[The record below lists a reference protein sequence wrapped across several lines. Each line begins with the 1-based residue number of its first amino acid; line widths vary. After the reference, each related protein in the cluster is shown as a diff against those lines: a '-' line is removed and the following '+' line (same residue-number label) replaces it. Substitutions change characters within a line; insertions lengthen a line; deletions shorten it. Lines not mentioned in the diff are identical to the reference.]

1 MQVEIHPCAPR
12 HGVRYIILETS
23 ALDLLSAG
31 SATYSMIYGPVTVL
45 CFGIQKLR
53 PTSAYQRF
61 KSWHVCALSA

>member
-1 MQVEIHPCAPR
+1 MQVEIHPSAPR

-23 ALDLLSAG
+23 AVDLL

-61 KSWHVCALSA
+61 KSWHDCALSA